1 MLVLVTTFGGA
12 AAWYWTPRHCGMV
25 GRLTSVCTL
34 RSESAVRY
42 PQTRKSALSN
52 RRTCSLTLY
61 NLQPPDWNMRLTLA
75 RGAIS
80 PIIATLLLIAIAVA
94 AGIIV
99 YVFTTSIAG
108 NLTQGG
114 GQQVSEQV
122 SMDAYSYPSAG
133 TAPVLVLRDVGSA
146 TVTLSQIYFDGN
158 LCQASGAT
166 CTAAPT
172 LTTGAGLC
180 SATTLPSTCS
190 TGQYTQTT
198 LATTA
203 QTAGTSHLVR
213 LVTSDGGTFTF
224 SVIVG
229 RSG

>member
-42 PQTRKSALSN
+42 PQTRKSGLSN

-99 YVFTTSIAG
+99 YVFTTSITG

-114 GQQVSEQV
+114 GTQVSEQV
-122 SMDAYSYPSAG
+122 SMDAYTYPSPPG
-133 TAPVLVLRDVGSA
+133 TAPVIVLRNVGGGA
-146 TVTLSQIYFDGN
+146 ITLNQIFFDGN
-158 LCQASGAT
+158 LCQAG
-166 CTAAPT
+166 
-172 LTTGAGLC
+172 
-180 SATTLPSTCS
+180 
-190 TGQYTQTT
+190 
-198 LATTA
+198 
-203 QTAGTSHLVR
+203 
-213 LVTSDGGTFTF
+213 
-224 SVIVG
+224 
-229 RSG
+229 

>member
-1 MLVLVTTFGGA
+1 
-12 AAWYWTPRHCGMV
+12 
-25 GRLTSVCTL
+25 
-34 RSESAVRY
+34 
-42 PQTRKSALSN
+42 
-52 RRTCSLTLY
+52 
-61 NLQPPDWNMRLTLA
+61 MRLTLA

-114 GQQVSEQV
+114 GQQVSELV
-122 SMDAYSYPSAG
+122 SMDAYSFPSAG
-133 TAPVLVLRDVGSA
+133 TAPVIVLRNVGSGS
-146 TVTLSQIYFDGN
+146 VSINQVYFDGG
-158 LCQASGAT
+158 LCQAV
-166 CTAAPT
+166 
-172 LTTGAGLC
+172 TTLC
-180 SATTLPSTCS
+180 SYTTITTAGGCTTANANTVPVVCG
-190 TGQYTQTT
+190 TGTYTQVT
-198 LATTA
+198 LALSTA

-213 LVTSDGGTFTF
+213 LVSSDGGTFTF